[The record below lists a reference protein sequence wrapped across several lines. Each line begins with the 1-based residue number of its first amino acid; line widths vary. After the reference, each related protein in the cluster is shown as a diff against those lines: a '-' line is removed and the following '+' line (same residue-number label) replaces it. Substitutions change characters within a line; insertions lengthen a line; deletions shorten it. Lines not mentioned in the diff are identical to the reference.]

1 MLIIENVYK
10 MRTEEKG
17 KRKEKSQNYERERN
31 PVKDVDLNESSLGSE
46 KFKTWKAVLKS
57 SVVLFE
63 SRLSFRITP
72 SAC

>member
-17 KRKEKSQNYERERN
+17 KRKETSQNYERERN

-46 KFKTWKAVLKS
+46 KFKT
-57 SVVLFE
+57 
-63 SRLSFRITP
+63 
-72 SAC
+72 